1 MVDVNSGKKYTFFKV
16 IRYSTVGVFSLLLF
30 VSFVTGGWLYF
41 ERQAKVET
49 LKITGMNGIDQLE
62 APMINGAR
70 QWVQI
75 RGEDK
80 ENPVILFIHGGPGNA
95 MMPLNAMFQP
105 LWEEDFTVVQ
115 WDQRGAG
122 KSVSDPYSGAP
133 IPMGSDIQQ
142 YVDDAV
148 EVAQY
153 VLSETGHQKLI
164 VIGHSWGSVVGVGL
178 AQQRPDLL
186 HAYVGTGQ
194 VVDMLETERAT
205 FEMALAEA
213 RLLENEEAIA
223 ELEAIQPYPQST
235 VSEKDDLKMLDIFMT
250 SRLWAGA
257 LLQEGRAS
265 EGNFLAAIF
274 TNPAYSISEA
284 VNLLFGYVNFDAPEK
299 THMLRVLMTTDI
311 TTQLLGLQ
319 VPVVFLE
326 GRHDHIT
333 ESSLIYKAFEKIS
346 SKEKSFHWLED
357 SGHLSMIQEPELFR
371 DLLVQHV
378 RPYAFRE

>member
-41 ERQAKVET
+41 EIQGKVET

-164 VIGHSWGSVVGVGL
+164 VIGHSWGSVVGVRL

-205 FEMALAEA
+205 FG
-213 RLLENEEAIA
+213 
-223 ELEAIQPYPQST
+223 
-235 VSEKDDLKMLDIFMT
+235 K
-250 SRLWAGA
+250 
-257 LLQEGRAS
+257 
-265 EGNFLAAIF
+265 
-274 TNPAYSISEA
+274 
-284 VNLLFGYVNFDAPEK
+284 
-299 THMLRVLMTTDI
+299 
-311 TTQLLGLQ
+311 
-319 VPVVFLE
+319 
-326 GRHDHIT
+326 
-333 ESSLIYKAFEKIS
+333 
-346 SKEKSFHWLED
+346 
-357 SGHLSMIQEPELFR
+357 
-371 DLLVQHV
+371 
-378 RPYAFRE
+378 